1 MQLQMMNQQTKALA
15 GVQPLTLSGGL
26 LKEEITTIL
35 AKMRYLHQIDQEI
48 KVHLL
53 EQSNFQKMF

>member
-1 MQLQMMNQQTKALA
+1 MAFAFRNELIESE
-15 GVQPLTLSGGL
+15 GYGGSGGL

-53 EQSNFQKMF
+53 EQ